1 MGGVQSSGAQIGARG
16 GAQVLAEGEEQ
27 LAAGQ
32 PGGCGD
38 LGQVDRRGEVLVDE
52 DNRPVDGT
60 GPGGGVLRA

>member
-1 MGGVQSSGAQIGARG
+1 MEVDDFVAQHGELGR
-16 GAQVLAEGEEQ
+16 VLDDDEA
-27 LAAGQ
+27 LS
-32 PGGCGD
+32 CGD